1 MPNQTVTIKLH
12 DAKTI
17 ISAFQVTKTHDQ
29 PVTIQAQK
37 GINYELIDDATQ
49 FAPENIKIQ
58 RVGDDL
64 YISFEADGD
73 SALDPDLIIQGYYGT
88 DGNTSNLLIGLHENG
103 NYYAYVPESGLQQN
117 AVSMLADQMSAGQA
131 LGGEAL
137 TSAAYEFNPYW
148 LLALIPIVGLAAAGG
163 GGGGGGGGTPAPS
176 ADKAPVLIIDEAKDG
191 YVNAE
196 ELSDG
201 IQTNVSLPSGTEVD
215 DIITL
220 TITHPDD
227 STSEVIHIVTAI
239 DLSEGSVDITIPKDE
254 IPADGN
260 YSVKAQISDA
270 AGNSSDP
277 STPVDFEVDATVPGD
292 TDGNGLTDTAP
303 VLTIAEAQDDG
314 YVNAE
319 ELSNGIQTNVSLPSG
334 TEVDDIITL
343 TITHPDDST
352 SEVIHIVTAIDLSE
366 GSVDITIPKDEIP
379 ADGNYSVKA
388 QISDAAGNSSDPST
402 PVDFEVDA
410 TVPGDTD
417 GNGLTDTAPVLTIA
431 EAQDDGYVNAEELS
445 NGIQTNVSL
454 PSGTEVD
461 DIITLTIT
469 HPDDSTSEV
478 IHIVTAIDLSE
489 GSVDIT
495 IPKDEIPA
503 DGNYSVKAQISDAAG
518 NSSDP
523 STPVDFEVDAT
534 VPGDT
539 DGNGLTDTAPVL
551 TIAEAQDDGYVN
563 AEELS
568 NGIQTNVS
576 LPSGTEVDDII
587 TLTITHPDDS
597 TSEVTHIVTAIDLS
611 EGSVDIT
618 IPKDEIPADGNYSV
632 KAQISDAA
640 GNSSDPSTPV
650 DFEVDA
656 TVPGDTDGNGL
667 TDTAPV
673 LTIAEAQDD
682 GYVNA
687 EELSNGIQTNV
698 SLPSGTE
705 VDDIITLTI
714 THPDDS
720 TSEVT
725 HIVTAIDLSE
735 GSVDITI
742 PKDEIPADGN
752 YSVKAQISD
761 AAGNSSDP
769 STPVDF
775 EVDATVP
782 GDTDGNGLTDTAP
795 VLTIA
800 EAQDDGYVNAEELSN
815 GIQTNVSLPSGTEV
829 DDIITLTI
837 THPDDSTSE
846 VTHIVTAI
854 DLSEGSVDITIPKD
868 EIPADGNYSVK
879 AQISDAAGNSSDPS
893 TPVDF
898 EVDATVPGDTD
909 GNGLTDTAPVLTIAE
924 AQDDGYVNAEELSNG
939 IQTNVSL
946 PSGTEVDDIITLTIT
961 HPDDSTSEVTHIVT
975 AIDLS
980 EGSVDITIPKD
991 EIPADGNYSVK
1002 AQISDAAGNSSDPS
1016 TPVDFEVDAI
1026 APNTGDGQN
1035 SINFED
1041 GGDELLN
1048 SSEVT
1053 NVTLTGQIEA
1063 DANVDGISI
1072 TDGITTLI
1080 VSAADII
1087 VDSNGVVS
1095 VSGQDLSS
1103 LNDGELTVTMQITD
1117 AAGNSGSVTDT
1128 TTLDTT
1134 PPSTT
1139 LVIDSITSDNV
1150 ITLSE
1155 AIGTINVSGS
1165 VSGEFQIGDE
1175 VTLTINNQIYTTQIQ
1190 SGGVWSVAVSGS
1202 ELVDDGDLTIEASA
1216 LVHDA
1221 AGNEA
1226 EVDAEKS
1233 YALDTSTASAD
1244 LDEAG
1249 LMTQS
1254 SVEVTSQL
1262 SGTYTDLALVVPNIS
1277 LFSQGD
1283 PITWTLSTDGKI
1295 LTGAT
1300 TQNDVLMVTLTGSSN
1315 AWSYQVE
1322 LLDSIDHAGDVESLI
1337 FTLEDDGSPV
1347 LEKISIDV
1355 IDDVPI
1361 LAENVTYD
1369 FGDTPSIY
1377 FGNAVDSFGADGG
1390 HLTTATING
1399 VTYTY
1404 DALADSITYTGS
1416 TTQFDPDNY
1425 SFEDGV
1431 LSLTTNFGDSIRI
1444 NFQTGEYSVESTGE
1458 GIGTEPAQVAPTAMI
1473 ADQGGL
1479 LGSVGLNALDLIDL
1493 TANQKFTV
1501 ADANNDITSVSLSLT
1516 TNLGDALL
1524 NSLNINLGL
1533 ITLPLGDVLA
1543 SLGVGYVINL
1553 LGGTIGGLLSFLGL
1567 TSYGLTASQD
1577 LATELGI
1584 TITIG
1589 DESFISD
1596 GSGGYVYGQT
1606 ITFTLT
1612 NSDPVST
1619 QAFNELLASITVDD
1633 AFLGDIADL
1642 SLAPTY
1648 TLNVVDSLAQSDTE
1662 VSTDVANVSLLGNLL
1677 GSDTSGFLTEGTA
1690 GGESI
1695 DKSAETTNQRI
1706 YGYAGDDTLTGG
1718 SGNDLIRGGSGDDTI
1733 VAGNGNDLIYGGTG
1747 NDELTG
1753 NDGTDVFVWEQGDG
1767 GSTADPAIDIITDFN
1782 TASAAIGGDVLDL
1795 SGLLQGEGKIGNLV
1809 GNLAAYIHFETV
1821 NNQTEI
1827 WISTTGEFT
1836 GGYDASESSKVD
1848 QKIILSGVD
1857 YAADTRTDA
1866 EIIQE
1871 LLSKGKLIVDDL
1883 YGSVGSQES
1892 LEIDFTAIDNDL
1904 DVATKLSDGSS
1915 TTTVSLDST
1924 TVEPETDLVDS
1935 LVNEDPV
1942 AMLADRTLLGLI
1954 GVGALGLIDL
1964 DRQVYGAYD
1973 VDNNIAKVEIQFGS
1987 LLTVAPTKII
1997 IDASERLAQ
2006 ELGLK
2011 LSYASTEGTLTLLG
2025 YSYTLTVT
2033 ALDGGAIDN
2042 VKLNELLATVQ
2053 LSNENGTLLNSST
2066 LSLEV
2071 LQAMQITVTDTNG
2084 AVDSDTVASLADA
2097 NLINSLGDYNACI
2110 TEGTNLS
2117 ETLDESAASM
2127 GQRIYA
2133 YDGDDVITGSNF
2145 NDWIRAGS
2153 GDDTVNAG
2161 SGNDVI
2167 FGGLG
2172 NDIIDGDAGNDRILG
2187 EAGNDTITGGAG
2199 SDTLMFQVLDGEE
2212 SDNAGGNGTDTWLDF
2227 HLGNTTTD
2235 DQADKIDIS
2244 DLLVNYSGDGSAA
2257 SLSDYLSVNSDGTD
2271 TTIRID
2277 RDGAGGQYQ
2286 STDLVVLKGVDTT
2299 LTELITNQ
2307 QIIL

>member
-1 MPNQTVTIKLH
+1 MVATVT
-12 DAKTI
+12 DTAGNTQ
-17 ISAFQVTKTHDQ
+17 STTSQDV
-29 PVTIQAQK
+29 V
-37 GINYELIDDATQ
+37 IDTEIDT
-49 FAPENIKIQ
+49 
-58 RVGDDL
+58 D
-64 YISFEADGD
+64 
-73 SALDPDLIIQGYYGT
+73 T
-88 DGNTSNLLIGLHENG
+88 DGNTVTFDSITDDTGTADDFITNDNTLLFQGTVDLDDG
-103 NYYAYVPESGLQQN
+103 NSLSVTVG
-117 AVSMLADQMSAGQA
+117 AD
-131 LGGEAL
+131 
-137 TSAAYEFNPYW
+137 TY
-148 LLALIPIVGLAAAGG
+148 
-163 GGGGGGGGTPAPS
+163 TT
-176 ADKAPVLIIDEAKDG
+176 ADPR
-191 YVNAE
+191 
-196 ELSDG
+196 
-201 IQTNVSLPSGTEVD
+201 
-215 DIITL
+215 L
-220 TITHPDD
+220 TIDGSGNWTL
-227 STSEVIHIVTAI
+227 
-239 DLSEGSVDITIPKDE
+239 DLTGTTLL
-254 IPADGN
+254 DGT
-260 YSVKAQISDA
+260 YAV
-270 AGNSSDP
+270 
-277 STPVDFEVDATVPGD
+277 VATV
-292 TDGNGLTDTAP
+292 TDTAGNTQSTTSQD
-303 VLTIAEAQDDG
+303 VVIDTIAPIA
-314 YVNAE
+314 
-319 ELSNGIQTNVSLPSG
+319 SI
-334 TEVDDIITL
+334 DIN
-343 TITHPDDST
+343 P
-352 SEVIHIVTAIDLSE
+352 
-366 GSVDITIPKDEIP
+366 
-379 ADGNYSVKA
+379 
-388 QISDAAGNSSDPST
+388 
-402 PVDFEVDA
+402 
-410 TVPGDTD
+410 
-417 GNGLTDTAPVLTIA
+417 
-431 EAQDDGYVNAEELS
+431 
-445 NGIQTNVSL
+445 
-454 PSGTEVD
+454 
-461 DIITLTIT
+461 
-469 HPDDSTSEV
+469 
-478 IHIVTAIDLSE
+478 
-489 GSVDIT
+489 
-495 IPKDEIPA
+495 
-503 DGNYSVKAQISDAAG
+503 
-518 NSSDP
+518 
-523 STPVDFEVDAT
+523 
-534 VPGDT
+534 
-539 DGNGLTDTAPVL
+539 
-551 TIAEAQDDGYVN
+551 
-563 AEELS
+563 
-568 NGIQTNVS
+568 
-576 LPSGTEVDDII
+576 
-587 TLTITHPDDS
+587 
-597 TSEVTHIVTAIDLS
+597 
-611 EGSVDIT
+611 
-618 IPKDEIPADGNYSV
+618 
-632 KAQISDAA
+632 
-640 GNSSDPSTPV
+640 
-650 DFEVDA
+650 
-656 TVPGDTDGNGL
+656 
-667 TDTAPV
+667 
-673 LTIAEAQDD
+673 
-682 GYVNA
+682 
-687 EELSNGIQTNV
+687 
-698 SLPSGTE
+698 
-705 VDDIITLTI
+705 
-714 THPDDS
+714 
-720 TSEVT
+720 
-725 HIVTAIDLSE
+725 
-735 GSVDITI
+735 
-742 PKDEIPADGN
+742 
-752 YSVKAQISD
+752 
-761 AAGNSSDP
+761 
-769 STPVDF
+769 
-775 EVDATVP
+775 
-782 GDTDGNGLTDTAP
+782 
-795 VLTIA
+795 
-800 EAQDDGYVNAEELSN
+800 
-815 GIQTNVSLPSGTEV
+815 
-829 DDIITLTI
+829 
-837 THPDDSTSE
+837 
-846 VTHIVTAI
+846 
-854 DLSEGSVDITIPKD
+854 
-868 EIPADGNYSVK
+868 
-879 AQISDAAGNSSDPS
+879 
-893 TPVDF
+893 
-898 EVDATVPGDTD
+898 
-909 GNGLTDTAPVLTIAE
+909 
-924 AQDDGYVNAEELSNG
+924 
-939 IQTNVSL
+939 
-946 PSGTEVDDIITLTIT
+946 
-961 HPDDSTSEVTHIVT
+961 
-975 AIDLS
+975 
-980 EGSVDITIPKD
+980 
-991 EIPADGNYSVK
+991 
-1002 AQISDAAGNSSDPS
+1002 
-1016 TPVDFEVDAI
+1016 
-1026 APNTGDGQN
+1026 
-1035 SINFED
+1035 
-1041 GGDELLN
+1041 
-1048 SSEVT
+1048 
-1053 NVTLTGQIEA
+1053 
-1063 DANVDGISI
+1063 
-1072 TDGITTLI
+1072 
-1080 VSAADII
+1080 
-1087 VDSNGVVS
+1087 
-1095 VSGQDLSS
+1095 
-1103 LNDGELTVTMQITD
+1103 
-1117 AAGNSGSVTDT
+1117 
-1128 TTLDTT
+1128 
-1134 PPSTT
+1134 
-1139 LVIDSITSDNV
+1139 ITSDSV

-1155 AIGTINVSGS
+1155 AVGTINVSGS
-1165 VSGEFQIGDE
+1165 VSGEYQIGDE

-1216 LVHDA
+1216 IVHDA
-1221 AGNEA
+1221 AGNPSTIDTTE
-1226 EVDAEKS
+1226 S
-1233 YALDTSTASAD
+1233 YTLDLTTLSVT
-1244 LDEAG
+1244 LDEALLTSQG
-1249 LMTQS
+1249 S
-1254 SVEVTSQL
+1254 AEVTSQL

-1277 LFSQGD
+1277 LSSQGN
-1283 PITWTLSTDGKI
+1283 PITWTLSADGKT

-1300 TQNDVLMVTLTGSSN
+1300 TQNDVLRVTLTGSSN

-1337 FTLEDDGSPV
+1337 FTLEDDGSPI
-1347 LEKISIDV
+1347 LEKISVDI

-1501 ADANNDITSVSLSLT
+1501 ADANNDITSLTLSLT
-1516 TNLGDALL
+1516 TNLGGAVVNALNL
-1524 NSLNINLGL
+1524 TIGPLTLPIGSLIAILGL
-1533 ITLPLGDVLA
+1533 NTVLNA
-1543 SLGVGYVINL
+1543 IGGA
-1553 LGGTIGGLLSFLGL
+1553 LGGVLSQLGL
-1567 TSYGLTASQD
+1567 ASYGLTASQD

-1662 VSTDVANVSLLGNLL
+1662 VSIDVANVSLLGNLL

-1695 DKSAETTNQRI
+1695 DKSAETTSQRI

-1767 GSTADPAIDIITDFN
+1767 GSTADPTIDTITDFN

-1904 DVATKLSDGSS
+1904 DLATKLSDGSS

-1924 TVEPETDLVDS
+1924 TVEPETDLVDP

-1942 AMLADRTLLGLI
+1942 AMLADRTLLGLV

-2025 YSYTLTVT
+2025 YSYTLTIT

-2084 AVDSDTVASLADA
+2084 AVDSDIVASLADA
-2097 NLINSLGDYNACI
+2097 NLINSLGDYNDYI
-2110 TEGTNLS
+2110 TEGTNIS
-2117 ETLDESAASM
+2117 ELIDQSTASM

-2172 NDIIDGDAGNDRILG
+2172 NDIIDGGAGNDRILG
-2187 EAGNDTITGGAG
+2187 EAGNDTITGGSG